1 MLERLFIKNYLII
14 KEAELKFK
22 KGLNILTGETGAGKT
37 IIIDAL
43 SLILGERADYSIIK
57 DNNDKLVIEGQ
68 FEFN

>member
-14 KEAELKFK
+14 KEAELKFTE
-22 KGLNILTGETGAGKT
+22 GLNILTGETGAGKT

-57 DNNDKLVIEGQ
+57 DNNEKLVIEGQ
-68 FEFN
+68 F